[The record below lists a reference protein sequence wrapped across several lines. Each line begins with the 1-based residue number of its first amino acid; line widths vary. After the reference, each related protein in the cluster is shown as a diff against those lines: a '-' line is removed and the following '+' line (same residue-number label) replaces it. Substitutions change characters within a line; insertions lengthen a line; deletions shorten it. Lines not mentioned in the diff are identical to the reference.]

1 MLKLKLK
8 IYPFGVLKF
17 EFEIENGSKPSC
29 SLGIAPSRCG
39 DNVLFVRNLITI
51 MINDL
56 RSHSASTIPSNH
68 AKLKAIV

>member
-17 EFEIENGSKPSC
+17 EFEIENGFHIC
-29 SLGIAPSRCG
+29 NLIGVAPSRCG

-56 RSHSASTIPSNH
+56 PSHSASTIPSNH